1 VIQTVD
7 KNEEQRRRKRAE
19 RFGLKSPA
27 VEEPKDRERS
37 RSQRPVSERA
47 VSGSHCRGRKRAASC
62 SGDSPLPVRG
72 RGRVEP
78 AWKSRQ
84 RLEEKGPEDLP
95 DVPDAGVGTAG
106 AEDDN
111 IVPEAVVE
119 GDPQDLPDLPD
130 AGVGT
135 AGVEDDNTV
144 KVPEGIVE
152 GDPQDLP
159 LAGVGTAGAQD
170 GDVRDPEETPGAP
183 GPGDGVLGEQVR
195 VVVTVPLKVKA
206 AASETIADLRRKL
219 HGKGM
224 VGGAFTAGHGP
235 IQEMTPCGE
244 LRGVRLA
251 ISESFPWRAQAQA
264 QRFARPPTPF
274 EASQHPFYKT
284 KMCHLWAQ
292 GHCLRGQRCLYA
304 HGAAEMR
311 KRAQAGVN
319 SFNPFMQPMWPQ
331 FAPGFRPPGFP
342 CGPFPPVSKGEEAIG
357 GLEDQ
362 IEDYLLEMQQ
372 QFLPPMFSN
381 EMALFDVAE
390 MNAELPSVSAQSS
403 PLCGPEGTDVVVTG
417 PAVGTGDVE
426 SCVLQHDS
434 VDHGELAVQNV
445 TVQHE
450 VSSFPSVEKGETEAV
465 SLTQSSPGVEHE
477 VQCHEDGPSVE
488 VHAYRE
494 NGAEEK
500 GTIHEH
506 VCPDAVEGSIVQE
519 GAVVEQARAPRP
531 EVPQEA
537 ADAQETRVPRAAA
550 VQEGAGAEQSI
561 TTLRTAVAQQGDHN
575 EEFREPRAASARGA
589 VDHKQTPTPRAE
601 IAQGVH
607 DEQIRIPHF
616 DHYEEPQSVQ
626 ACVPDGEHMTE
637 AHDGFAAGSSRHLE
651 CSSACTEATSLSK
664 KTHSDTSHEEPALV
678 LHPSSPSVPD
688 TSAPEHHPL
697 AAFDTRDACA
707 VRPLQLE

>member
-1 VIQTVD
+1 V
-7 KNEEQRRRKRAE
+7 
-19 RFGLKSPA
+19 
-27 VEEPKDRERS
+27 
-37 RSQRPVSERA
+37 
-47 VSGSHCRGRKRAASC
+47 
-62 SGDSPLPVRG
+62 
-72 RGRVEP
+72 
-78 AWKSRQ
+78 
-84 RLEEKGPEDLP
+84 
-95 DVPDAGVGTAG
+95 AGVGTAGAQDSDIAKVPQDGDVRDPEDLLDVPDAG

-111 IVPEAVVE
+111 IVKVPEGVVE
-119 GDPQDLPDLPD
+119 GDPQDLP
-130 AGVGT
+130 V
-135 AGVEDDNTV
+135 
-144 KVPEGIVE
+144 
-152 GDPQDLP
+152 
-159 LAGVGTAGAQD
+159 AGVGTAGAQDSDIAKVPQD

-235 IQEMTPCGE
+235 IQELTPCGE

-319 SFNPFMQPMWPQ
+319 AFNPFMQPMWPQ

-342 CGPFPPVSKGEEAIG
+342 CGPFPPVSKGEATG

-372 QFLPPMFSN
+372 QFLPMFSN

-390 MNAELPSVSAQSS
+390 INAEQPSVSAQSS

-417 PAVGTGDVE
+417 PAVGTGDLE
-426 SCVLQHDS
+426 SCLLQHDS
-434 VDHGELAVQNV
+434 VDHGELVVQNV
-445 TVQHE
+445 TGQHE
-450 VSSFPSVEKGETEAV
+450 VSSFPLGEKGETEAV
-465 SLTQSSPGVEHE
+465 SLAQCGPDVAHE
-477 VQCHEDGPSVE
+477 VQCHEDGSSVE
-488 VHAYRE
+488 VHADRE
-494 NGAEEK
+494 NGAEEQ

-506 VCPDAVEGSIVQE
+506 VCPDAVERSIVQE
-519 GAVVEQARAPRP
+519 GADVEQARAPRS
-531 EVPQEA
+531 EIPQEA
-537 ADAQETRVPRAAA
+537 ADAQETRVQRAAT
-550 VQEGAGAEQSI
+550 VHEGAGAEQSI
-561 TTLRTAVAQQGDHN
+561 TTLRTAVAQEGAHN
-575 EEFREPRAASARGA
+575 EESREPRAASARGV
-589 VDHKQTPTPRAE
+589 VDHKQTPTLRAD
-601 IAQGVH
+601 IAQGVD

-616 DHYEEPQSVQ
+616 DHYEEPRSVQ

-637 AHDGFAAGSSRHLE
+637 VHDSFAAGSSRHLE
-651 CSSACTEATSLSK
+651 CSSACTVATSLSK
-664 KTHSDTSHEEPALV
+664 TTHSDTSHEEPALV
-678 LHPSSPSVPD
+678 LHPSSPSFPD
-688 TSAPEHHPL
+688 TSALEHHPL

-707 VRPLQLE
+707 VRTLQLE